1 MTATDSQTIDLNTVQ
16 AQPEP
21 PEMMFS
27 QDIYDNLPE
36 FLKTTCGKLNGNN
49 KDVYFAGSLASISA
63 VLPNIQFDYDGSYI
77 ESNLFLFVLGA
88 YGSGKG
94 SLKYAQAIVK
104 PFHEF
109 LRSQERPN
117 EGGEVE
123 KRLLF
128 LPANSSKS
136 GIIELL
142 QAQQRGLIFETES
155 DVLTDQLKQ
164 DYGNFSDLLRASYQ
178 HETVKFYRRLNKEYY
193 EIDRPKLSVLLS
205 GTPGQLR
212 KLIPTIE
219 NGLFSRFMFY
229 RIAPEREFKNIFATN
244 GQNLEQW
251 FYQAGRKLLFLFEWL
266 NGQSEPFE
274 FQFTESQQAE
284 FHKYFNDLKGSLID
298 TFGEAIAGNVHR
310 FGVQFVRVAMI
321 LSALRAANEKLTF
334 APLVCTDQ
342 DFTNARRIME
352 TFINNALEVFETLNT
367 EPPTDIPENKLLF
380 VQALPPEFT
389 TSQAIETGQ
398 RFGVSE
404 RSVTYWLND
413 RKLFAYLKRGHY
425 AKK

>member
-1 MTATDSQTIDLNTVQ
+1 MTATDSPMIDLNTVQ

-21 PEMMFS
+21 PETMFS

-36 FLKTTCGKLNGNN
+36 FLKTTCSKLSGNN
-49 KDVYFAGSLASISA
+49 RDVYFAGALAAISA

-77 ESNLFLFVLGA
+77 ESNLFLFILGA

-94 SLKYAQAIVK
+94 ALKYAQAIVK

-109 LRSQERPN
+109 LRSQEKMN
-117 EGGEVE
+117 EAGEVE

-142 QAQQRGLIFETES
+142 QAQQRGLVFESES

-164 DYGNFSDLLRASYQ
+164 DYANFSDLLRASYQ

-219 NGLFSRFMFY
+219 NGLFSRFMFF
-229 RIAPEREFKNIFATN
+229 RIEPEREFKNIFAAN
-244 GQNLEQW
+244 GRRNLVQW

-274 FQFTESQQAE
+274 FQFTESQQTKFLE
-284 FHKYFNDLKGSLID
+284 YFGEMKATLLD
-298 TFGEAIAGNVHR
+298 TFGQEISGNVHR
-310 FGVQFVRVAMI
+310 FAIQFVRIAMI
-321 LSALRAANEKLTF
+321 LSALRAANESLTF

-342 DFTNARRIME
+342 DFTNTRRIME

-367 EPPTDIPENKLLF
+367 DDIPENKLSF
-380 VQALPPEFT
+380 VQTLPPEFT
-389 TSQAIETGQ
+389 TSQAIEIG
-398 RFGVSE
+398 RRLGVSE